1 MLDAMLISGET
12 DVTTVTD
19 GRFTAVIDGMSI
31 SGKTDIIEG
40 AVHHL
45 RLSVADLIE
54 QRAASCRRAP

>member
-1 MLDAMLISGET
+1 MLISGET

-40 AVHHL
+40 AVHRL
-45 RLSVADLIE
+45 RLDPSP
-54 QRAASCRRAP
+54 C